1 MRIFKKIVSVVL
13 RLSVSIILVVLLFK
27 FNKIDIRN
35 LLGDLKGAD
44 KGLLLLALAVFFFTY
59 VLCLYRWE
67 MLLKAL
73 DFKLPLKRVI
83 ISFSGGVYSS
93 LLLPS
98 TVGGDFTRSIDLG
111 VHTKRPR
118 AIVATV
124 LLDRLSGYVGLAIL
138 VLFSLFLGWGL
149 IKNDKSVLISVA
161 VIILILVVILAVLFN
176 TFLFSRV
183 NKLLN
188 SPKSGKFRESLRN
201 LHEEMHV
208 FRNNKKV
215 ILMNIILSLFIQAVT
230 PISSYIIAL
239 SLGIKMNL
247 IYFFIFLPI
256 IGAITLLPISIGG
269 LGLRENMTVL
279 FLAKAG
285 VAKSSAVA
293 ISLINFSFIVVY
305 ACIGGLIYVF
315 GVRHRRLQR
324 GASPVIRPD

>member
-1 MRIFKKIVSVVL
+1 MKTFKKIVSL
-13 RLSVSIILVVLLFK
+13 AMRFAVSIILVVLLFK
-27 FNKIDIRN
+27 FNNIDIHH
-35 LLGDLKGAD
+35 LFGDLKDAD
-44 KGLLLLALAVFFFTY
+44 KGLLLLALAVYFFTY
-59 VLCLYRWE
+59 ALCLCRWE

-73 DFKLPLKRVI
+73 DFKLPLRRVI
-83 ISFSGGVYSS
+83 ISFCGGIYSS

-111 VHTKRPR
+111 VYTKRPR

-138 VLFSLFLGWGL
+138 VLLSLSLGWGL
-149 IKNDKSVLISVA
+149 VKNDKSVLISIA
-161 VIILILVVILAVLFN
+161 VIIFILIVILAVLFN
-176 TFLFSRV
+176 TFLFSKV
-183 NKLLN
+183 NKILN

-215 ILMNIILSLFIQAVT
+215 IVMNIVLSLLVQAVT
-230 PISSYIIAL
+230 PICSYIIAL
-239 SLGIKMNL
+239 SLGIKINA

-285 VAKSSAVA
+285 VAKSSALA

-315 GVRHRRLQR
+315 GIRHRRLQR
-324 GASPVIRPD
+324 GASSVIRPD